1 MENHIDLL
9 KEQNQLFKE
18 TLLLKNH
25 KTKEQIK
32 TSIKL

>member
-1 MENHIDLL
+1 MENHIDYL
-9 KEQNQLFKE
+9 EQNQLFKE
-18 TLLLKNH
+18 TLFLKNH